1 MDLGLSGRT
10 AVVTAGGG
18 AICGA
23 VARSLAHEGA
33 RVAVWDVSGEAAGR
47 TAASIAAAGGAAEAI
62 TCDCTDASSIAAAL
76 DSTRARLG
84 EPTIL
89 INGAGGSSPRT
100 TTTDDRPFSEL
111 DADAMIDVM
120 KLNYLSAVM
129 TSQALVP
136 VMLEALSRTTAGGGT
151 GPGEAT
157 GSIVN
162 VSSVGGLQP
171 LSRALTYSDGKAAVA
186 SFTRWLA
193 IEMANR
199 HEGRIRVNAVAPGFA
214 LTEQNRFLLE
224 DRRTGEPTERGRTV
238 LSQVPLHRYARADE
252 IGSLVVFLASERA
265 SFITGAVY
273 PVDGGLTASLGV

>member
-1 MDLGLSGRT
+1 MDLVLTDRT

-23 VARSLAHEGA
+23 VARELAREGA
-33 RVAVWDVSGEAAGR
+33 RVAVWDISGEAAER
-47 TAASIAAAGGAAEAI
+47 TAASIRDEGGTAAAFTA
-62 TCDCTDASSIAAAL
+62 DCTDASSIAAAL
-76 DSTRARLG
+76 AKTGAQLG
-84 EPTIL
+84 APTIL
-89 INGAGGSSPRT
+89 VNGAGGSSPRT
-100 TTTDDRPFSEL
+100 TTTDEQPFAAL
-111 DADAMIDVM
+111 DPDAMVAVL

-136 VMLEALSRTTAGGGT
+136 AMLEALGESGT
-151 GPGEAT
+151 SGA
-157 GSIVN
+157 IVN

-193 IEMANR
+193 MEMANR
-199 HEGRIRVNAVAPGFA
+199 HGGRVRVNAVAPGFA

-224 DRRTGEPTERGRTV
+224 DRDTGEPTDRGRTV
-238 LSQVPLHRYARADE
+238 LAHVPLHRYARPDE
-252 IGSLVVFLASERA
+252 IASLVVFLVSERA